1 MKNRLITF
9 YGIFAL
15 IIASF
20 AIIWFVFSVTAD
32 SRKGKIEAEQSFT
45 WISRETVSTALSDGF
60 MTDSF
65 IRKVTLL
72 CQQSHI
78 LSAVVISTPSGAV
91 FTWPQNSA
99 SIQYD
104 SSGKPQITNTSVF
117 MKDYSKSLDI
127 GDGKSGA
134 IVMTAVMYVLLPD
147 AVYSASKNSFM
158 IVLALLLVTLIV
170 IFSLSPVTKQKVKPL
185 LDTLYKQPQ
194 KEGEIEVSLSS
205 ALEGEVIDDSAV
217 TVPEAENQFDV
228 PCESTGASV
237 DDADI
242 LPDSKDIITTVSN
255 QQTPEG
261 LFSPIT
267 GTGWEQYLV
276 DRLDAE
282 LVRAASSEQDLSLI
296 VIRVSGILHTDLIS
310 RKIAQILLDTIK
322 FRDMVFEFGQSGFA
336 GILQNMNLDQ
346 TMKIADELY
355 SGIDAVL
362 MEMSFDGQITIGL
375 TTRTARLLPASR
387 MIEEA
392 VSAAKKA
399 EEEPSL
405 PIVAF
410 RANPEKYR
418 NFVSENAN

>member
-9 YGIFAL
+9 YGIFAF
-15 IIASF
+15 IVVIF
-20 AIIWFVFSVTAD
+20 AIIWFVFSVSND
-32 SRKGKIEAEQSFT
+32 SRKGKIEAERSFE
-45 WISRETVSTALSDGF
+45 WISGETVSTALSDGF

-65 IRKVTLL
+65 IQKLSLL
-72 CQQSHI
+72 CGQSHL
-78 LSAVVISTPSGAV
+78 LSEVLINTPSGTV
-91 FTWPQNSA
+91 FVWAQNSG

-104 SSGKPQITNTSVF
+104 THGKPQVSSTSVF
-117 MKDYSKSLDI
+117 LKDYSKSLDI

-147 AVYSASKNSFM
+147 AVYMASKNSFM
-158 IVLALLLVTLIV
+158 IILALLLVTLI
-170 IFSLSPVTKQKVKPL
+170 ILFAIAPTTSKKPKSGIQTPKAKSLAS
-185 LDTLYKQPQ
+185 D
-194 KEGEIEVSLSS
+194 EIDVSLSS
-205 ALEGEVIDDSAV
+205 ALEGDFIDDSAV
-217 TVPEAENQFDV
+217 TVMAEENQ
-228 PCESTGASV
+228 V
-237 DDADI
+237 DIPEKSPEKIDACK
-242 LPDSKDIITTVSN
+242 SEKDIIPAENN
-255 QQTPEG
+255 QHNPEG

-282 LVRAASSEQDLSLI
+282 LVRAASSEQDLSLVI
-296 VIRVSGILHTDLIS
+296 IRVSGIVHTDLIS
-310 RKIAQILLDTIK
+310 RKIAQILLDTVK
-322 FRDMVFEFGQSGFA
+322 FRDMVFEFGPNGFA

-355 SGIDAVL
+355 SGIDTIL
-362 MEMSFDGQITIGL
+362 MDTSCDGQITIGL
-375 TTRTARLLPASR
+375 TTRTARLLPATR

-392 VSAAKKA
+392 VSAARKA

-418 NFVSENAN
+418 DFVSENR

>member
-1 MKNRLITF
+1 LK
-9 YGIFAL
+9 A
-15 IIASF
+15 
-20 AIIWFVFSVTAD
+20 
-32 SRKGKIEAEQSFT
+32 
-45 WISRETVSTALSDGF
+45 
-60 MTDSF
+60 
-65 IRKVTLL
+65 
-72 CQQSHI
+72 
-78 LSAVVISTPSGAV
+78 
-91 FTWPQNSA
+91 
-99 SIQYD
+99 
-104 SSGKPQITNTSVF
+104 
-117 MKDYSKSLDI
+117 
-127 GDGKSGA
+127 
-134 IVMTAVMYVLLPD
+134 
-147 AVYSASKNSFM
+147 
-158 IVLALLLVTLIV
+158 
-170 IFSLSPVTKQKVKPL
+170 
-185 LDTLYKQPQ
+185 
-194 KEGEIEVSLSS
+194 
-205 ALEGEVIDDSAV
+205 SAV
-217 TVPEAENQFDV
+217 TIIETENPFDV
-228 PCESTGASV
+228 PGESNRV
-237 DDADI
+237 PDMHFDDKATMTDE
-242 LPDSKDIITTVSN
+242 SN
-255 QQTPEG
+255 PQIPEG

-296 VIRVSGILHTDLIS
+296 IIRVSGILHTDLIS

-322 FRDMVFEFGQSGFA
+322 FRDMVFEFGQNGFA

-355 SGIDAVL
+355 SGIDAIL

-418 NFVSENAN
+418 NFVSDNSN